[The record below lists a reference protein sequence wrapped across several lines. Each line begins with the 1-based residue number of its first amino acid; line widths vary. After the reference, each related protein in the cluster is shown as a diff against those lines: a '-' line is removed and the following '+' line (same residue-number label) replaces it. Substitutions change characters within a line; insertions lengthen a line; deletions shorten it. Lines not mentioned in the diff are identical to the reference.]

1 MARKPPFEYH
11 LDSKGIR
18 RLAPDEIRM
27 ILRAAD
33 PLIASGGRTLLTKIL
48 KGSRA
53 QDVLRLKLDECPAYG
68 YYRHLSPE
76 EILARIDWVIFRRY
90 LAIEFSGRMPVL
102 VYTPQGWAI
111 EKETYAEELLDG
123 FDVKLAVGGP
133 PDTEYLKDRNREM
146 IFLLLDKVRATRDAK
161 YIPLL
166 EAWEKIDYKKVR
178 HRIRQVIDALR
189 PPSSS

>member
-1 MARKPPFEYH
+1 
-11 LDSKGIR
+11 
-18 RLAPDEIRM
+18 
-27 ILRAAD
+27 
-33 PLIASGGRTLLTKIL
+33 
-48 KGSRA
+48 
-53 QDVLRLKLDECPAYG
+53 
-68 YYRHLSPE
+68 
-76 EILARIDWVIFRRY
+76 
-90 LAIEFSGRMPVL
+90 VL

-111 EKETYAEELLDG
+111 EKETSAEELLDG

>member
-1 MARKPPFEYH
+1 MSRKPPFEYH

-18 RLAPDEIRM
+18 RLAPDEVRM

-53 QDVLRLKLDECPAYG
+53 QDVLRLKLDECPAHG

-76 EILARIDWVIFRRY
+76 EILARIDWVILRRY
-90 LAIEFSGRMPVL
+90 LAIEYSGRMPVL

-123 FDVKLAVGGP
+123 FDVKLATGTP
-133 PDTEYLKDRNREM
+133 PDMEYLKDRNREM
-146 IFLLLDKVRATRDAK
+146 IFLLLDKVRATRDPK

-189 PPSSS
+189 PPSGS